1 MISAYDVVVVGAGP
15 AGSVAARRAAEGG
28 LKTLLIEKRN
38 EIGVPV
44 RCAEAIGADL
54 SRQFIEPD
62 PRWIDASITHFA
74 VHNSLGQSVLMPP
87 AEPTLVVNRKL
98 FDLELAQLAAHAGA
112 EVRTGTSA
120 VGVQMQDGA
129 VCGVKIESS
138 GKVETIPARLV
149 IAADGTESQVARWA
163 GVKTVSPLADYF
175 VGIEYL
181 LSGMQ
186 ELIDPHIC
194 EYHIDHTLAPSG
206 YLWVFPKGEDRANVG
221 LVITAAQC
229 KKVRPVALL
238 DRFVAK
244 RYPHARRID
253 TIAGGIPVTGALKSM
268 VTNGLMIVGDAAH
281 QADPMTAGGICLG
294 MLGAAMAMEVGV
306 VAVQQGDVSARRLQ
320 AYDKAWQKR
329 FGKMH
334 AALYKV
340 RRILANLDQS
350 RLDALVVRAAALPL
364 AEMSLSQI
372 LLALLKNDPGLL
384 FEARTLITTGLIL
397 K

>member
-1 MISAYDVVVVGAGP
+1 MNSVYDVVVVGAGP

-28 LKTLLIEKRN
+28 LRTLLIEKRKA
-38 EIGVPV
+38 IGIPV

-54 SRQFIEPD
+54 SGQFIEPD

-74 VHNSLGQSVLMPP
+74 VHNSLGQSVRMPP

-98 FDLELAQLAAHAGA
+98 FDLELVRLAAQAGA
-112 EVRTGTSA
+112 EVRMCTSA
-120 VGVQMQDGA
+120 VDVAMQDGT
-129 VCGVKIESS
+129 VSGVKVESS
-138 GKVETIPARLV
+138 GKAETISAKLV

-194 EYHIDHTLAPSG
+194 EYHIDHTFAPSG

-229 KKVRPVALL
+229 KNARPVALM

-340 RRILANLDQS
+340 RHILANLDQS
-350 RLDALVVRAAALPL
+350 RLDALVTKAAALPL

-372 LLALLKNDPGLL
+372 VLALLKNDPGLL
-384 FEARTLITTGLIL
+384 LEARTLITTGLII